1 VYIEKLSTAIAA
13 DGKESMA
20 RFLNG

>member
-1 VYIEKLSTAIAA
+1 MYIEKLTTAIAA